1 MSKEFREFENIQ
13 KKKGVIIH
21 KTNIELPKP
30 GKLTVGNLYVK
41 SNKKVTSVKG

>member
-1 MSKEFREFENIQ
+1 MSKEFREFEEQ
-13 KKKGVIIH
+13 LKKKGVIVQKI
-21 KTNIELPKP
+21 NLELPKP